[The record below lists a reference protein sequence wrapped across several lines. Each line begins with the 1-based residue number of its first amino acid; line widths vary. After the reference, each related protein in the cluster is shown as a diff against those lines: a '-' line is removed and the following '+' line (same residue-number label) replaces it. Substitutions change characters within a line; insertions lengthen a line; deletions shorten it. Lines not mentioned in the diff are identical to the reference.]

1 MGDYRPYV
9 KIDLSTIDPNGEIP
23 DWELSY
29 KRTNPCSQSTL
40 FPIEKDKKRLAEES
54 PENQKIQKRK
64 KFVPEW
70 QIGEFLWT
78 FLEGTKSAP
87 EYSEENLE
95 LETDSVD
102 NNETLEEA
110 AEDTPEAAEAED
122 NLDIK

>member
-1 MGDYRPYV
+1 MGPYV
-9 KIDLSTIDPNGEIP
+9 KIDLATIDPNGEIP

-29 KRTNPCSQSTL
+29 KTINPCSQTTV
-40 FPIEKDKKRLAEES
+40 FTGDKEKKRLAEES

-70 QIGEFLWT
+70 QVGEFLWT
-78 FLEGTKSAP
+78 FLEGTKTAP

-95 LETDSVD
+95 VETDSVD
-102 NNETLEEA
+102 SNETLEEA
-110 AEDTPEAAEAED
+110 AEDTPEATEAED

>member
-1 MGDYRPYV
+1 MG
-9 KIDLSTIDPNGEIP
+9 
-23 DWELSY
+23 
-29 KRTNPCSQSTL
+29 CSQTTSATGDK
-40 FPIEKDKKRLAEES
+40 EKKRLAEES
-54 PENQKIQKRK
+54 PENQKTQKRK

-78 FLEGTKSAP
+78 FLEGTKTAP

-102 NNETLEEA
+102 SNETLEEA

-122 NLDIK
+122 NLDIKLLVCNVHDKKDKK